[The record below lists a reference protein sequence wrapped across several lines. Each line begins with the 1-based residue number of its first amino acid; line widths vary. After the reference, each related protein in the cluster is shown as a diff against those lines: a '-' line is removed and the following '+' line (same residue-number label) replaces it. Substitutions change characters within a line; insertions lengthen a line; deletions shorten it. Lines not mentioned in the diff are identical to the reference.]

1 MVAVVVVSMM
11 VAGNVLSVLLGTD
24 ERDIWHIS
32 HLI

>member
-1 MVAVVVVSMM
+1 MVAVAVM